1 MDQNH
6 YIRKL
11 EQVNE
16 DLRRR
21 NGELFAVLQEND
33 LHVPLTPIDNFPT
46 RYELLDRIVSVAVEA
61 ASNWKQYSHK
71 DDPLIGYGLDS
82 TLDDLQR
89 AVDKHSNYWQHVQA
103 ERDKRALAGKKAAAA
118 RKENDLA
125 KSA

>member
-1 MDQNH
+1 MNQND

-11 EQVNE
+11 EQVN
-16 DLRRR
+16 DNLRRR
-21 NGELFAVLQEND
+21 NGELYAVLQEND

-46 RYELLDRIVSVAVEA
+46 RYELLDRIVSVAVET
-61 ASNWKQYSHK
+61 ASNWKQHHHK
-71 DDPLIGYGLDS
+71 DEPLVGYGLDS

-103 ERDKRALAGKKAAAA
+103 ERDKRAAAGKRAAAKRA
-118 RKENDLA
+118 ENDLA